1 MDTPSSPSSVVQNNE
16 NNENNEHFTM
26 CSFCG
31 YIGHDIRSCES
42 PEILSIEQ
50 SFAQL
55 YVDNLCESTYLQ
67 LNSVQTEEFFVYK
80 MTSRYLLRH
89 IRVVAVTT
97 GLARASGFT
106 KADYAALIYRLY
118 TQMFITIAS
127 GNYVPNNN
135 SESNSNNIASYVR
148 NLIDEFNLAAENAV
162 NTINATNTNT
172 NNVSTK
178 FNISLIL
185 DMSQST
191 SSITSSDTNLDTNS
205 ITSYNT
211 DCECGICLEHNIEK
225 KNMVSLN
232 CKHSFCCNC
241 VVRVLEMTSP
251 SKTPCCAFCRAGIT
265 DIETSSSDN
274 YTRLAEFCN
283 I

>member
-1 MDTPSSPSSVVQNNE
+1 MDTPSSVVQNNE
-16 NNENNEHFTM
+16 NNENNNNFTM

-67 LNSVQTEEFFVYK
+67 LNSIQTEESFVYK

-97 GLARASGFT
+97 GIARASGFT

-127 GNYVPNNN
+127 DNYVPNND
-135 SESNSNNIASYVR
+135 SESNSNNISSYVR
-148 NLIDEFNLAAENAV
+148 NLIDEFNSVAGNAV
-162 NTINATNTNT
+162 NTINATNTNAT

-178 FNISLIL
+178 FNISVIL
-185 DMSQST
+185 
-191 SSITSSDTNLDTNS
+191 DTNLDTSYN
-205 ITSYNT
+205 TSSDTSSNT

-225 KNMVSLN
+225 KNMVNLN

-241 VVRVLEMTSP
+241 IVRVLEMTSP

-274 YTRLAEFCN
+274 YTQLAEFCN

>member
-1 MDTPSSPSSVVQNNE
+1 MDSSPSSVVQNNE
-16 NNENNEHFTM
+16 NNENIHM

-42 PEILSIEQ
+42 PEILRIEQ

-55 YVDNLCESTYLQ
+55 YVDNLCESTYLG
-67 LNSVQTEEFFVYK
+67 LNNVQTEEFFVYK

-106 KADYAALIYRLY
+106 KADYATLIYRLY

-127 GNYVPNNN
+127 GNYVPNNDTETN
-135 SESNSNNIASYVR
+135 TNNIASYVR

-162 NTINATNTNT
+162 NIINATNAT
-172 NNVSTK
+172 NNASAK

-185 DMSQST
+185 DVSQN
-191 SSITSSDTNLDTNS
+191 TSSDTS
-205 ITSYNT
+205 SNT
-211 DCECGICLEHNIEK
+211 DCECGICLEHNVEK
-225 KNMVSLN
+225 KNMVKLN
-232 CKHSFCCNC
+232 CKHSFCSDC

>member
-1 MDTPSSPSSVVQNNE
+1 MDTPSSPSSVTGSTGATGSTDSTGSNGSSGTTVQTNYNN
-16 NNENNEHFTM
+16 TI

-42 PEILSIEQ
+42 PEILNIEQ

-67 LNSVQTEEFFVYK
+67 LNSIQTEEFFVYK
-80 MTSRYLLRH
+80 MTTRYLLRH

-106 KADYAALIYRLY
+106 KADYATLIYRLY

-127 GNYVPNNN
+127 GNYVPNND

-148 NLIDEFNLAAENAV
+148 NLIDEFNLAAENAI
-162 NTINATNTNT
+162 NINAINA

-185 DMSQST
+185 DFTQST
-191 SSITSSDTNLDTNS
+191 SSI
-205 ITSYNT
+205 T

-251 SKTPCCAFCRAGIT
+251 SKTPCCAFCRASIT